1 MSTLYT
7 NTKIQMH
14 KMDRRLEF
22 SSVINEAEKVVGYPV
37 SFLNMRVILNDEIAN
52 ILSYTKKLIEMK
64 HPLVQT
70 FSNLVFQNEQKT
82 FGLIVLLMSK
92 VAGLSGNFPESEYDR
107 ATGNVK
113 SSLTCWLIVNTFF
126 VDILHSQRVIAEV
139 VEMIKTGHL
148 MHTSLSN
155 IDASTKNV
163 LDINFGNKLAL
174 LYGDYLLAISS
185 SELARLKNHHVQEII
200 SSACM
205 DLVESE
211 FFGLRD
217 LQNNPIPSKPLPEQK
232 HIKIPHEFGVE
243 SLKFE
248 DVLGNMKAEW
258 TLRNILGSGSLLAKC
273 CQCSLI
279 LADHEVFV
287 PKLAYIFGR
296 NLALAWQAS
305 SEKVQIKEETFNLVS
320 APVMLHLQ
328 HDPSLYIEIEKGLSD
343 QKKVN
348 YDLIRKVV
356 MSGPGLDKTDQLKRE
371 FSDAALNVLDNF
383 SDSGSKTVLINIM
396 KAL

>member
-1 MSTLYT
+1 MESFCKFFATCSKQTFRMSTLYT

-14 KMDRRLEF
+14 KLDRRLEF

-64 HPLVQT
+64 HPLAQT

-107 ATGNVK
+107 GT
-113 SSLTCWLIVNTFF
+113 
-126 VDILHSQRVIAEV
+126 DILHSQRVIAEV
-139 VEMIKTGHL
+139 IEMIKTGHL
-148 MHTSLSN
+148 MHASLSN

-163 LDINFGNKLAL
+163 LEMNFGNKVAL
-174 LYGDYLLAISS
+174 FYGDYLLGISN
-185 SELARLKNHHVQEII
+185 SELARLKNQRVQGII
-200 SSACM
+200 LSALR
-205 DLVESE
+205 DLAEFE

-217 LQNNPIPSKPLPEQK
+217 PQNNPIPSKPLPEQK
-232 HIKIPHEFGVE
+232 DVKIPDEFGVE
-243 SLKFE
+243 PLKFE
-248 DVLGNMKAEW
+248 DILGNMKAEW
-258 TLRNILGSGSLLAKC
+258 TLRNILSSGSLLAKC
-273 CQCSLI
+273 CQGSLI
-279 LADHEVFV
+279 LANHEFFV

-305 SEKVQIKEETFNLVS
+305 LEKVQIKEESFSLVS

-328 HDPSLYIEIEKGLSD
+328 HDPSLYTEIEKGVSD

-356 MSGPGLDKTDQLKRE
+356 MSGPALDKTDQLKEE
-371 FSDAALNVLDNF
+371 FSDAALNVLNNF
-383 SDSGSKTVLINIM
+383 SDSGSKTVLVNII

>member
-1 MSTLYT
+1 
-7 NTKIQMH
+7 
-14 KMDRRLEF
+14 MDRRLEF

-107 ATGNVK
+107 AT
-113 SSLTCWLIVNTFF
+113 
-126 VDILHSQRVIAEV
+126 DILHSQRVIAEV